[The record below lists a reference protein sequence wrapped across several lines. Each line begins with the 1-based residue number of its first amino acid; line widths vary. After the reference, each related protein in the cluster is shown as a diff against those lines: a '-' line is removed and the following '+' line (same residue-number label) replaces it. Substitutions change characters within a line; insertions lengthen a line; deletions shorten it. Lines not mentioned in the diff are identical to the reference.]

1 MKISPIKN
9 EKDYEEALAE
19 LDRLFDAKPNTPDGD
34 YVEILATLIEKYE
47 DEHHSI
53 GAPDPVEALEYFME
67 SRGLTRGDLEKYIGG
82 SGRVSDVLNR
92 KRGLSLNM
100 IRRLHFE
107 LGMPAETLLRESRG
121 KYSADA

>member
-1 MKISPIKN
+1 MRISPIKS
-9 EKDYEEALAE
+9 EKDYEKALVE

-47 DEHHSI
+47 DEHHAI

-67 SRGLTRGDLEKYIGG
+67 SRGLTRSDLEQYIGG

-92 KRGLSLNM
+92 KRGLSLTM
-100 IRRLHFE
+100 IRKLHFE
-107 LGMPAETLLRESRG
+107 LGMPAETLLRESKA
-121 KYSADA
+121 KYSA